1 MRSVALLCKHCRG
14 VCVCVCRSISHTTR
28 THTHTHALQT
38 LQAKLRTGCAQE
50 RHGRVIY
57 AGKVMAAYARGAR
70 ARLEYFAAKKQFAA
84 AKEAQDHGGGE
95 GGGGGGGS
103 RG

>member
-1 MRSVALLCKHCRG
+1 M
-14 VCVCVCRSISHTTR
+14 CVYRNISHTTR
-28 THTHTHALQT
+28 ARAHTHTHTLQT
-38 LQAKLRTGCAQE
+38 LQAKLRTGGAQE

-84 AKEAQDHGGGE
+84 AKEAQDHGVGE
-95 GGGGGGGS
+95 WGGGGGGVWD
-103 RG
+103 RWPPPLK